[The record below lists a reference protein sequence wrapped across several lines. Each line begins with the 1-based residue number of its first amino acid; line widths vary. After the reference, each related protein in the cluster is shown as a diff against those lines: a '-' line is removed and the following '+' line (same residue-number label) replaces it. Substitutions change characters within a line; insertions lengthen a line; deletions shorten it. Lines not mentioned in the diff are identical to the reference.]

1 MAVTREEVICA
12 YRLLLNRDPESEAAI
27 DGHRGAEDLRQLRH
41 NFMACDEYRYA
52 NGYLDRWIVAP
63 VFGDTRL
70 LWVNMQDKFV
80 SIHCVMDAYE
90 PENSALIRRLLE
102 PGDVF
107 LDLGANVGW
116 FTLLAST
123 IVGSTGH
130 IYSFEPQKPI
140 AERLARTIALN
151 GLQESITLQQ
161 AGVWF
166 EAGSMILAGNEG
178 SENQG
183 AAHLLPG
190 SDGGTGMSRVDLV
203 ALDSLGLERCDVIKM
218 DIEGAEPKAME
229 GAEKLLS
236 RTRPVI
242 LSELHWVQLAAVSG
256 SSCSQFV
263 AAMEARNYVCLGSR
277 GEGAGRVI
285 KADQDFGEMF
295 TDVLFVPREKLDDVS
310 RRLFGVPTA

>member
-27 DGHRGAEDLRQLRH
+27 DGHLGAEDLRHLRH
-41 NFMACDEYRYA
+41 NFMSCDEYRYA

-63 VFGDTRL
+63 VFNDTRL

-90 PENSALIRRLLE
+90 PENSALIRALLN

-123 IVGSTGH
+123 VVGPAGH
-130 IYSFEPQKPI
+130 IYCFEPQRPI
-140 AERLARTIALN
+140 AEHLARTIALN
-151 GLQESITLQQ
+151 GLQEMVTLRQ
-161 AGVWF
+161 AGVWNQ
-166 EAGSMILAGNEG
+166 AGSMALAGDGG

-190 SDGGTGMSRVDLV
+190 GSGSARSSMVDLI
-203 ALDSLGLERCDVIKM
+203 ALDSLALDRCDVIKM

-229 GAEKLLS
+229 GAEQLL
-236 RTRPVI
+236 RATRPII
-242 LSELHWVQLAAVSG
+242 LSELHSRQLGVVSEMDCAG
-256 SSCSQFV
+256 FISEMQ
-263 AAMEARNYVCLGSR
+263 ARGYVCIGSR
-277 GEGAGRVI
+277 GEAAGQAI
-285 KADQDFGEMF
+285 LPDQNFDQVF
-295 TDVLFVPREKLDDVS
+295 TDVLFVPQEKVDRVTAL
-310 RRLFGVPTA
+310 LFGKDG